1 MDILRKELNAI
12 YASQRLEEEVLDDC
26 VVEQCRVAVRR
37 MAEITGGCCV
47 ITDAASDRCYV
58 YASGLARL
66 MGWEADGSLSRV
78 LDSSDEDFIYNGI
91 HPEDLPDKRLLE
103 YEFFKFVHPLS
114 GRDKLD
120 VKATCRIRIKDKTGQ
135 FIWLNNSTQV
145 LCPSPKGKIWLIL
158 CCYELSS
165 DQTPGF
171 GIDGRMRNNATG
183 EMKVLIFKERRQH
196 LLTDREK
203 EILSL
208 IKDGKSSKMIA
219 GELGISINTVNRHRQ
234 NILEKLSVANS
245 FEAIS
250 AAESMRLL

>member
-78 LDSSDEDFIYNGI
+78 LDSSDEDFIYNSI

-114 GRDKLD
+114 GPDKLD

-165 DQTPGF
+165 DQTPSF

>member
-47 ITDAASDRCYV
+47 ITDASSDRCYV

-78 LDSSDEDFIYNGI
+78 LDSSDEDFIYNSI

-103 YEFFKFVHPLS
+103 YEFFKFDHPLS

-120 VKATCRIRIKDKTGQ
+120 VNATCRIRIKDKTGQ

-165 DQTPGF
+165 DQMPGF
-171 GIDGRMRNNATG
+171 GINACIRNNATG
-183 EMKVLIFKERRQH
+183 EMKVLVFKERRQH

-203 EILSL
+203 EILRL

-245 FEAIS
+245 FKAIS